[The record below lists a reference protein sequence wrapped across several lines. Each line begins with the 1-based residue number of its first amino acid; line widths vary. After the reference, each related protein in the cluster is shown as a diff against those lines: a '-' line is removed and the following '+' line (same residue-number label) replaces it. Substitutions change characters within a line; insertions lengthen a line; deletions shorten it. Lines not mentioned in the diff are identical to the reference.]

1 MDKTG
6 NFVENS
12 DDQDSSSSEDDGS
25 ESRGSKDSVIDGED
39 GTYVLELEDFDDE
52 ATEVDPNQLVFDK
65 EWLAEFISEK
75 LKRAITQVEGEVD
88 NIRNKKIRGTSKK
101 QKDMLK
107 TLNEKLK
114 LMRATREKCE
124 ELAMT
129 MEFLDG
135 GAIRT
140 LKVHLRKYSEDYD
153 SETLRTAVENEVAR
167 LIELA
172 DHNRTHEDTTAK
184 EPEEECK
191 QSEQESESQY
201 GHLSWLHRQ
210 IDLTSEE
217 NADVWLEKSLVAENL
232 REGLIVDAQDS
243 YFEWHLAIV
252 IKLDTSNDAE
262 YVKCNFLRYPKGNR
276 DEWYPRAEIA
286 DRISGPFANV
296 KVERD
301 EQASR
306 SLNALRDYYR
316 K

>member
-1 MDKTG
+1 MERFREHEKEFKMKQFSKRALQAALDKTG
-6 NFVENS
+6 NFVDNDNEDESSGS
-12 DDQDSSSSEDDGS
+12 DDDGS
-25 ESRGSKDSVIDGED
+25 DSRGSMNSVLDDEEGILSAGME
-39 GTYVLELEDFDDE
+39 ELEDDLS
-52 ATEVDPNQLVFDK
+52 EVDPNQLAFDK

-129 MEFLDG
+129 MEFLEG

-140 LKVHLRKYSEDYD
+140 LKNHLRKYSDDYD
-153 SETLRTAVENEVAR
+153 SETLRTSVENEVAR

-191 QSEQESESQY
+191 QSELECESQY
-201 GHLSWLHRQ
+201 GHLGWLHRQ
-210 IDLTSEE
+210 IDLSSNE
-217 NADVWLEKSLVAENL
+217 NSDVWLEKSLDPENL
-232 REGLIVDAQDS
+232 REGLIVDA
-243 YFEWHLAIV
+243 
-252 IKLDTSNDAE
+252 
-262 YVKCNFLRYPKGNR
+262 
-276 DEWYPRAEIA
+276 
-286 DRISGPFANV
+286 
-296 KVERD
+296 
-301 EQASR
+301 
-306 SLNALRDYYR
+306 
-316 K
+316 